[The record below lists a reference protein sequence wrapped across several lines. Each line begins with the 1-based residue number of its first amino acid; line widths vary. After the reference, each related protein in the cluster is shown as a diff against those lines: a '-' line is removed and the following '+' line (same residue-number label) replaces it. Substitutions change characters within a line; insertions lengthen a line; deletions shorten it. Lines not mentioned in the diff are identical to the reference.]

1 MTESLREALPA
12 SYPEVGRLPSR
23 AIAVAGAALVP
34 IAVGAAS
41 GGYFPSAWGWISLVA
56 LWVAALALLLDA
68 PQLGRRDTVFLA
80 LLALFVAWVGLS
92 ALWSSAT
99 PALREL
105 ERDLA
110 YLAVALAAL
119 VLVRR
124 TTVVLILGGLASGI
138 ALLSVYSLGTRLFPN
153 RIGSYDPVAVY
164 RLSAP
169 IGYWNTLGILAAIGI
184 VLGFGFLARTPSAAV
199 RAAACAG
206 LVVLSTTLYFTYS
219 RGALLALGLALVA
232 LFAVDRARLQAAVAM
247 LAGAPA
253 AALAVFFAS
262 REHALTQQHAPLRE
276 AVSAGQRLAVI
287 LLVLLVV
294 AAALGLLLDL
304 LSKRFVPP
312 KALRTV
318 FASVLTAGV
327 AAVCFMGIV
336 AYGSPV
342 HAVSRAWHDFSAA
355 PPKSQT
361 NLNSRLF
368 SFSGNGRADLYR
380 LSWRDFKAHPLLGTG
395 AGSFEQR
402 WLSGRP
408 AALKVRD
415 AHSLY
420 IEVLGELGLIG
431 LALIVL
437 ALAVPLLAV
446 RRIRRHPYAP
456 FALAAYVAL
465 VVHAGVDWDW
475 EMPVLMISGLLI
487 AASLL
492 AWARAEDAP
501 PIGGRTRGALLAA
514 IGVAM
519 VFALITLVGNMSLAQ
534 ASTAADNGSWA
545 ASARDAKRAHTWA
558 PWSSEPYRLL
568 GEAQLGEGD
577 SKSAVASFDKAIAKS
592 PDDWNLWFDL
602 ARATTDTAQRQALD
616 HAARLNPLSPEI
628 AELRREIAAE
638 KVINVRP

>member
-1 MTESLREALPA
+1 MTEPLREALPA

-56 LWVAALALLLDA
+56 LWVAALALLLDT
-68 PQLGRRDTVFLA
+68 PQLGRSDAAFLA

-110 YLAVALAAL
+110 YLAVAFAAL

-124 TTVVLILGGLASGI
+124 ATAALVLGGLASGI

-184 VLGFGFLARTPSAAV
+184 VLGFGFLARTPSAAA

-232 LFAVDRARLQAAVAM
+232 LFAVDRARLQAAAAM

-253 AALAVFFAS
+253 AVLAVFFAS
-262 REHALTQQHAPLRE
+262 RERALTQQHAPLRE

-287 LLVLLVV
+287 LLALLVV
-294 AAALGLLLDL
+294 AAALGLLFDL

-312 KALRTV
+312 EALRIA
-318 FASVLTAGV
+318 FASVLTAAV
-327 AAVCFMGIV
+327 AAVCFIGIV
-336 AYGSPV
+336 AYGSPF
-342 HAVSRAWHDFSAA
+342 HAASRAWHDFSAP
-355 PPKSQT
+355 PPKSQA

-380 LSWRDFKAHPLLGTG
+380 VSWHDFKAHPLLGTG

-402 WLSGRP
+402 WLSSRP
-408 AALKVRD
+408 TALKVRD

-420 IEVLGELGLIG
+420 IEVLGEMGLIG

-446 RRIRRHPYAP
+446 RRIRRHPFAP

-492 AWARAEDAP
+492 AWARPEDAP
-501 PIGGRTRGALLAA
+501 PIGGRTRGALFAA

-519 VFALITLVGNMSLAQ
+519 VLALITLVGNMSLAQ
-534 ASTAADNGSWA
+534 ASTAAGNGNWA

-568 GEAQLGEGD
+568 GEAQLGEGNT
-577 SKSAVASFDKAIAKS
+577 KAAVASFDKAIVKS

-602 ARATTDTAQRQALD
+602 ARATTGAAQRQALD

-638 KVINVRP
+638 KVINVGP